1 MACQR
6 GGQGMALVLVRTK
19 DSVSV
24 GVLDRTVCV
33 KVDGRGT
40 FQNSIGLKQVIKQ
53 MIQRGYR
60 DFVIDLKDCDLMD
73 STFMGTLAGAALRLR
88 ELGQGQLSVSN
99 ANTRS
104 HDLLVGLG
112 LDQLFHVSTK
122 SVGTLPSATAPVLMP
137 EDGSDDAS
145 KRAVL
150 EAHEALAAAD
160 ASNAVKFQDVIDFLR
175 QELGIPSDKEDG
187 SSES

>member
-1 MACQR
+1 
-6 GGQGMALVLVRTK
+6 
-19 DSVSV
+19 V
-24 GVLDRTVCV
+24 GILGRSVCV
-33 KVDGRGT
+33 KVEGRGT
-40 FQNSIGLKQVIKQ
+40 FQNSVGLKQVIKE

-88 ELGQGQLSVSN
+88 ELGQGQLSVTN
-99 ANTRS
+99 ANPRS

-122 SVGTLPSATAPVLMP
+122 SIGSLPTATIPVLPP

-145 KRAVL
+145 KLAVL

-160 ASNAVKFQDVIDFLR
+160 ASNAVKFHDVIEFLR
-175 QELGIPSDKEDG
+175 QELGIPSDKEDR

>member
-1 MACQR
+1 MAR
-6 GGQGMALVLVRTK
+6 VPVSAK

-33 KVDGRGT
+33 KVEGRGT

-88 ELGQGQLSVSN
+88 ELGHGQLSVSN
-99 ANTRS
+99 ANPRS

-112 LDQLFHVSTK
+112 LDQLFPVSTK
-122 SVGTLPSATAPVLMP
+122 PVGGSPMASAPVLP
-137 EDGSDDAS
+137 PQDGSDDAS

-160 ASNAVKFQDVIDFLR
+160 ASNAVKFRDVIDFLR
-175 QELGIPSDKEDG
+175 QELGVPSDKEDR